1 MSANDRPIMEHDLT
15 ACHRCGDG
23 AVGWEDGPMGVA
35 VGVCAKHRSPEVL
48 VRVAAPEARCSEAMA
63 KLVEAYE
70 AAVIGEERSS
80 RNASMSRDYPPAWR
94 AEHRDAHEKATSG
107 LITAI
112 ATLESALADARA
124 TVTAQGRAVEAA
136 LAVAD
141 RAVGSL
147 HREGVLSAMRE
158 VGNVAATLRGVLAA
172 APALTVGAALADPRV
187 QAGTHVVE
195 YNDEGAWRAWRQL
208 RSGKRE
214 SLSTRA
220 FIQGFRG
227 SPPERTMAWLAWMST
242 SVDNLDGAEVW
253 TEEYARPCRLVPLA
267 DADRDPAER
276 GPL

>member
-1 MSANDRPIMEHDLT
+1 MTIPTDLL
-15 ACHRCGDG
+15 ARLRAAIADAKDDG
-23 AVGWEDGPMGVA
+23 HAYAVATRAD
-35 VGVCAKHRSPEVL
+35 L
-48 VRVAAPEARCSEAMA
+48 AALLA
-63 KLVEAYE
+63 LVEA
-70 AAVIGEERSS
+70 
-80 RNASMSRDYPPAWR
+80 PA
-94 AEHRDAHEKATSG
+94 
-107 LITAI
+107 
-112 ATLESALADARA
+112 
-124 TVTAQGRAVEAA
+124 
-136 LAVAD
+136 
-141 RAVGSL
+141 
-147 HREGVLSAMRE
+147 
-158 VGNVAATLRGVLAA
+158 
-172 APALTVGAALADPRV
+172 PLTVGAALADPLV